1 MRLQRS
7 VGNEFQGNLCEEMG
21 RYLELER
28 RPTDKRGGRDLRIVS
43 RGAPAFERVQ
53 LYEPAASGR
62 GWRGGVEGGAR
73 RKVCCRRIYDLPL
86 GTRQ

>member
-7 VGNEFQGNLCEEMG
+7 VGNEFQGILCEGKG

-28 RPTDKRGGRDLRIVS
+28 RPTDKREEGTFGSSAAEPPHSRECSYMNLLRADGGGV
-43 RGAPAFERVQ
+43 G
-53 LYEPAASGR
+53 
-62 GWRGGVEGGAR
+62 GWRGAR
-73 RKVCCRRIYDLPL
+73 RKVCCRRIYVLPL